1 MKLVFCGTP
10 QFAVPTLEKLIAER
24 FEIALVITNPDERS
38 GRGYELKP
46 SPVKQ
51 AAARAGLSLFQPAK
65 LKDPLTEKLL
75 SEVQPDAIVV
85 VAYGHIVPNWM
96 IALPRLGCLNL
107 HASLLP
113 RYRGAAPI
121 PWAIVRGERV
131 TGVTTMRIDAG
142 LDTGD
147 ILLKREVE
155 IRDDDTTEKLSQRL
169 SIVGADLMVE
179 TLRGWE
185 RGEIV
190 PVPQDH
196 KLATLAPMLKKE
208 DGRIDWS
215 LSAEEI
221 ARRVRGFAPWPG
233 AYTTFRGK
241 NFHIWSATSEHANED
256 LPLGARASRPLFNA
270 VASGEWLVA
279 GKSGR
284 DANAPDSRSALPA
297 LPLPGELI
305 VESGKLRIVCGHQTL
320 LEAREVQMEGRKR
333 MLARDFL
340 NGVRLLPGERLGVA
354 SAPI

>member
-1 MKLVFCGTP
+1 MRLVYCGTP
-10 QFAVPTLEKLIAER
+10 QFAVPTLEKLIAEK
-24 FEIALVITNPDERS
+24 FEIGLVITNPDERS

-51 AAARAGLSLFQPAK
+51 AATRAGLPLFQPAK
-65 LKDPLTEKLL
+65 LKDPTTEKVL
-75 SEVQPDAIVV
+75 SDLQPDVIVV
-85 VAYGHIVPNWM
+85 VAYGHIVPPWM

-121 PWAIVRGERV
+121 PWAIVRGEHV

-155 IRDDDTTEKLSQRL
+155 IRGDDTRETLSQRL
-169 SIVGADLMVE
+169 SAIGADLMVE

-215 LSAEEI
+215 LTADEI

-233 AYTTFRGK
+233 AYTTFRGR
-241 NFHIWSATSEHANED
+241 NFHLWSAAVEPGVAPT
-256 LPLGARASRPLFNA
+256 LP
-270 VASGEWLVA
+270 
-279 GKSGR
+279 
-284 DANAPDSRSALPA
+284 DAKPQ
-297 LPLPGELI
+297 PGELI
-305 VESGKLRIVCGHQTL
+305 AGGGKLRVVCGQQTL
-320 LEAREVQMEGRKR
+320 LEVTEVQAEGRKR
-333 MLARDFL
+333 MPARDFL
-340 NGVRLLPGERLGVA
+340 NGVRLVPGERFGGETKD
-354 SAPI
+354 